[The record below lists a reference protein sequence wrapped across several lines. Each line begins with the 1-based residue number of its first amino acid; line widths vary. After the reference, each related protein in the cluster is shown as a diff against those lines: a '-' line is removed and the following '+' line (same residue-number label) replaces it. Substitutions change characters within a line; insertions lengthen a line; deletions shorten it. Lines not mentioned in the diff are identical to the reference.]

1 MFIPAAH
8 QALERLKVME
18 VQPYSLISHFSPQ
31 HASQWEALIF
41 DSWVL
46 LTVSKGCSMQCRYW
60 LPKFNGVRTA
70 VTDPLR
76 SSALRRGNCG
86 ASQERCHQIW
96 RKLFSIKGVPFNLF
110 PCSKAGWQLYPILDG
125 QQLDR
130 VIRDPC
136 FLMQHTAD
144 ILQALSKGNWFMG
157 LT

>member
-18 VQPYSLISHFSPQ
+18 VKPYSLISHFSPQ

-46 LTVSKGCSMQCRYW
+46 LTVSKGCSIQCRYW

-86 ASQERCHQIW
+86 AFRRGAIKYGESYFQSKGFHSTYFLVQE
-96 RKLFSIKGVPFNLF
+96 
-110 PCSKAGWQLYPILDG
+110 WQDG
-125 QQLDR
+125 SFTQ
-130 VIRDPC
+130 
-136 FLMQHTAD
+136 FLMAGSLT
-144 ILQALSKGNWFMG
+144 G
-157 LT
+157 L